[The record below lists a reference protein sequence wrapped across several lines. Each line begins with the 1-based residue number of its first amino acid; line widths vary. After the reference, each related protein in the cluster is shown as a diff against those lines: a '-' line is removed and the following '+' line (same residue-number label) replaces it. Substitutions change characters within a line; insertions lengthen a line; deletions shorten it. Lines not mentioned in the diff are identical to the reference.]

1 MKKEEEKK
9 KVVKKGVTTKKSV
22 TKKTDGVEKEK
33 AKSTVKTT
41 KKNQSIPMNKFS
53 IRVGIVV
60 GVLLVIFLVL
70 SVLANLHIGFG
81 NFVWLYIRN
90 PIFGFLFKIFSI
102 FPTIGT
108 RFPMIIT
115 FFTLVCLVF
124 IIFFEVKK
132 TIKFKKRVFYSN
144 IFLGLMFI
152 NLFLMLG
159 PGFLTTSE
167 YGYGKINYEYFDDNV
182 STKYTKDDLIELN
195 RYYQEKILDMS
206 HSYKR
211 ENGSIVYEKDMLDTS
226 VNNLL
231 NISNKYKFLKGWYPS
246 KVDAFSK
253 LEHESNVDQ
262 TLGYTM
268 GYGIKVDTE
277 GDKVMLMHVLTHELC
292 HSKGLVRE
300 SETEFCA
307 YVAGIHGDDL
317 SRYAAYLDAFGRV
330 NYALYMIDEDLAY
343 DIEEPVLNLCL
354 NEGYEEICGFYTKE
368 INHYINDSYSMEI
381 SSYRLRNYV
390 NYFDEFSSILSV
402 LEKDYNAK
410 FSIGE
415 RQNVTIGAVQAE
427 INNGSNEFLG
437 ITINLD
443 EEKFEQLS
451 TYLKDCDEYFLGIYQ
466 INDDTEEV
474 DDMTSEEALEYY
486 LRPFRK
492 HTDIDLVIDGEFMDE
507 YDYERVSR
515 LLLEYHHNEI
525 KSRLLNKK

>member
-9 KVVKKGVTTKKSV
+9 KVVKKSVTTKRKV
-22 TKKTDGVEKEK
+22 TKKAVSDVVEKPK
-33 AKSTVKTT
+33 TAVKVA

-53 IRVGIVV
+53 IKVGIVV
-60 GVLLVIFLVL
+60 GVLLVLFLVL
-70 SVLANLHIGFG
+70 SVLANLHVGFG

-90 PIFGFLFKIFSI
+90 PIYGFLFKVFSI

-115 FFTLVCLVF
+115 FFTFICLAF

-159 PGFLTTSE
+159 PSFLTTSE
-167 YGYGKINYEYFDDNV
+167 YGYSKVNYEYFNDNV
-182 STKYTKDDLIELN
+182 STKYTKEDLIELN
-195 RYYQEKILDMS
+195 RYFQEKIMNMS
-206 HSYKR
+206 YSFKR
-211 ENGSIVYEKDMLDTS
+211 ENGTIIYEKDMLNTA

-231 NISNKYKFLKGWYPS
+231 NVSNEYSFLKGWYPS

-253 LEHESNVDQ
+253 LEHENNVDQ

-317 SRYAAYLDAFGRV
+317 SKYAAYLDAFGRV
-330 NYALYMIDEDLAY
+330 NYALYMIDENLAY
-343 DIEEPVLNLCL
+343 DIEEPILNLCL

-390 NYFDEFSSILSV
+390 DYFDKFTSILSV
-402 LEKDYNAK
+402 LEKEYNAT
-410 FSIGE
+410 FSIGKRE
-415 RQNVTIGAVQAE
+415 NVTIGAVQAE

-437 ITINLD
+437 ITISLD
-443 EEKFEQLS
+443 EEKFEKLS
-451 TYLKDCDEYFLGIYQ
+451 AYLNDCDEYFLSIYQ
-466 INDDTEEV
+466 INDDTEEP
-474 DDMTSEEALEYY
+474 DDMSSEEALDYY
-486 LRPFRK
+486 LRPFNEY
-492 HTDIDLVIDGEFMDE
+492 TDINLVISGEFMDE

-515 LLLEYHHNEI
+515 LLIEYHHMEI
-525 KSRLLNKK
+525 KNRLLNK

>member
-9 KVVKKGVTTKKSV
+9 KVVKKTTTTKKKMVKKKVSSDTTTV
-22 TKKTDGVEKEK
+22 TKP
-33 AKSTVKTT
+33 
-41 KKNQSIPMNKFS
+41 KNQTIPMNKFS
-53 IRVGIVV
+53 TRIAIVV
-60 GVLLVIFLVL
+60 GIALIIFLIL
-70 SVLANLHIGFG
+70 SVLANLHVEIG

-90 PIFGFLFKIFSI
+90 PIYGFLFKIFSV

-115 FFTLVCLVF
+115 FFTLICLGF

-159 PGFLTTSE
+159 PAFLTTSE
-167 YGYGKINYEYFDDNV
+167 YGYGKVNYEYFNENV
-182 STKYTKDDLIELN
+182 STKYTKEDLIELN
-195 RYYQEKILDMS
+195 RYYQEKILDMANS
-206 HSYKR
+206 FER
-211 ENGSIVYEKDMLDTS
+211 ENGNIIYEEDMLDTA

-231 NISNKYKFLKGWYPS
+231 NVSNEYKFLKGWYPA

-253 LEHESNVDQ
+253 TEHENNVDQ

-317 SRYAAYLDAFGRV
+317 SKYAAYLDVFGRV
-330 NYALYMIDEDLAY
+330 NYALYMIDEELSY

-368 INHYINDSYSMEI
+368 LNHYINDSHTMEI
-381 SSYRLRNYV
+381 SSYRLRNYKDV
-390 NYFDEFSSILSV
+390 FDNFTSILMV

-410 FSIGE
+410 FSIGD
-415 RQNVTIGAVQAE
+415 RDDVTLGAVQAE
-427 INNGSNEFLG
+427 INNGSSEFLR
-437 ITINLD
+437 ITISLD
-443 EEKFEQLS
+443 EEKFEKLS
-451 TYLKDCDEYFLGIYQ
+451 AYLKECDEYFLGMYQ
-466 INDDTEEV
+466 INEDTEEP
-474 DDMTSEEALEYY
+474 DDMTSDEALEYY
-486 LRPFRK
+486 LKPFNK
-492 HTDIDLVIDGEFMDE
+492 NSDIKLVIDTEFMDE

-515 LLLEYHHNEI
+515 LLLEYHHDEI
-525 KSRLLNKK
+525 KGRLLNK